1 MRRVLEVDKPLM
13 TEKEAVDESHP
24 AVQELI
30 EAGYGIQMSVSAIEK
45 YGSAENATE
54 HLVAQQAQCHESIPK
69 NIGHVKAVND
79 KQAE

>member
-1 MRRVLEVDKPLM
+1 M

-30 EAGYGIQMSVSAIEK
+30 EAGYGREMSISAIEK

-54 HLVAQQAQCHESIPK
+54 HLVALQADCHESIPK
-69 NIGHVKAVND
+69 NIGHVEAVND
-79 KQAE
+79 KPAM

>member
-54 HLVAQQAQCHESIPK
+54 HLVAQQAQCHESIPN
-69 NIGHVKAVND
+69 NIGHVEAVND